1 MDNAVVRGAA
11 LQLFP
16 GGVNSPVRS
25 FRSVGGNP
33 IPIVRGEGPFVYDGE
48 GNRFIDYIAAFGPLI
63 LGHANPA
70 IVEAVQRAAASG
82 TAFGALTRAEVDLG
96 LRVQQA
102 TKVERLRFVNSGTEA
117 TMTAI
122 RLARAA
128 TGRDIVVKFDGCYHG
143 HSDGLLVKAGSGV
156 ATLGLSDSAGVPDAI
171 AGLTAVL
178 PYNDPAALKRWFAQH
193 SDDTA
198 AVIVEPSPAI
208 WASSTRPDFL
218 AAPQT
223 APASHGALLIADEV
237 ITGFRLRYGLSD
249 LLPGADLV
257 CLGKVIG
264 GGLPVGAFG
273 GAPAHEAHRPGRPR
287 LPGRHPQRQPLVMA
301 AGIAMLDA
309 LQDGKVYLRIDEL
322 ARHLENGLRT
332 AIRRTEAPASVTRVG
347 SMVTLFFRPE
357 RPRLHRCPRER
368 HEDVRALPRRH
379 ARTRHHAP
387 PSQFETWF
395 VSAAHTEAGSTPPS
409 LPPTR
414 RSASPLLSGAWNERA
429 ARATLRLGTGAAASR
444 WPNPS

>member
-1 MDNAVVRGAA
+1 MDNAVIRGAA

-25 FRSVGGNP
+25 FRSVGGSP
-33 IPIVRGEGPFVYDGE
+33 IPLARGDGAYVYDGE
-48 GNRFIDYIAAFGPLI
+48 GNRFIDYIGAFGPLI
-63 LGHANPA
+63 LGHANPG
-70 IVEAVQRAAASG
+70 IVEAVQRAAANG

-128 TGRDIVVKFDGCYHG
+128 TGRDVVVKFDGCYHG

-156 ATLGLSDSAGVPDAI
+156 ATLGLSDSAGVPAAI

-178 PYNDPAALKRWFAQH
+178 PYNDVGALKEWFAAH
-193 SDDTA
+193 PDDTA
-198 AVIVEPSPAI
+198 AVIVEPIAGNMGLVEPA
-208 WASSTRPDFL
+208 PDFL
-218 AAPQT
+218 AALQT
-223 APASHGALLIADEV
+223 IPASRGALLIADEV
-237 ITGFRLRYGLSD
+237 ITGFRLRYGLSA

-257 CLGKVIG
+257 CLGKIIG

-273 GAPAHEAHRPGRPR
+273 GHADLMKLIAPEGPVYQAGT
-287 LPGRHPQRQPLVMA
+287 LSGNPLVMA

-309 LQDGKVYLRIDEL
+309 LADGKVYGRIDEL

-332 AIRRTEAPASVTRVG
+332 AIRRSEAPASVTRVG
-347 SMVTLFFRPE
+347 SMITLFFRPE
-357 RPRLHRCPRER
+357 RPRDYAEARESDTAMFGR
-368 HEDVRALPRRH
+368 FH
-379 ARTRHHAP
+379 AAMLERGVMLP

-395 VSAAHTEAGSTPPS
+395 VSAAHTEADID
-409 LPPTR
+409 
-414 RSASPLLSGAWNERA
+414 
-429 ARATLRLGTGAAASR
+429 ATVAAANEALRIAAPAGSLE
-444 WPNPS
+444 